1 MLPKLNETSE
11 TEMVDPDPTERP
23 LNKIH
28 VSQSFSSF
36 LSDHVRTSMDSRG
49 HVNLDID
56 LLMRVRR
63 SIPN

>member
-28 VSQSFSSF
+28 VSQSFSYF
-36 LSDHVRTSMDSRG
+36 YQIICVPVWTPEGMLILT
-49 HVNLDID
+49 LTY
-56 LLMRVRR
+56 
-63 SIPN
+63 